1 MPLANVRNPA
11 RPLSPH
17 LSIWK
22 WGPAMAV
29 SIVHRATGTGMATVG
44 TFLFVWWLSAMASGP
59 AAYGAFVDLFTLS
72 SGKLNIAGY
81 IFGIG
86 LTLSFFQ
93 HMASGVRHLFL
104 DAGAAFELG
113 INKRSA
119 LATFVVALILTAGF
133 WAFLLEKSNG

>member
-1 MPLANVRNPA
+1 MADVRNHK

-22 WGPAMAV
+22 WGPHMAV

-44 TFLFVWWLSAMASGP
+44 TFLFVWWLVAMAQGGP
-59 AAYGAFVDLFTLS
+59 AYAGFAGLFTDDA
-72 SGKLNIAGY
+72 GNLNAIGY
-81 IFGIG
+81 IFGVG
-86 LTLSFFQ
+86 LTLAFFQ
-93 HMASGVRHLFL
+93 HMASGVRHLFM

-119 LATFVVALILTAGF
+119 VATFFVSVLATAAF
-133 WAFLLEKSNG
+133 WVFLLEKSNG

>member
-1 MPLANVRNPA
+1 MSLANVRNSA

-22 WGPAMAV
+22 WGPSMAV
-29 SIVHRATGTGMATVG
+29 SIIHRATGSGMATVG
-44 TFLFVWWLSAMASGP
+44 TILFVWWLTALATSP
-59 AAYGAFVDLFTLS
+59 AAYASFVDLFTLS
-72 SGKLNIAGY
+72 SGKLNIVGY
-81 IFGIG
+81 VFGIG

-104 DAGAAFELG
+104 DAGANFELKA
-113 INKRSA
+113 NKRTA
-119 LATFVVALILTAGF
+119 VATFVVAIVATAAF

>member
-59 AAYGAFVDLFTLS
+59 AAYAAFVDLFTLS

-113 INKRSA
+113 VNKRSA
-119 LATFVVALILTAGF
+119 VATFIVAIILTAGF

>member
-1 MPLANVRNPA
+1 MANVRNSA

-22 WGPAMAV
+22 WGPSMAV
-29 SIVHRATGTGMATVG
+29 SITHRATGSGMATVG
-44 TFLFVWWLSAMASGP
+44 TILFVWWLSALASGP
-59 AAYGAFVDLFTLS
+59 AAYAAFVDLFTLS
-72 SGKLNIAGY
+72 SGKLNIVGY
-81 IFGIG
+81 VFGIG

-104 DAGAAFELG
+104 DAGANFELKA
-113 INKRSA
+113 NKRTA
-119 LATFVVALILTAGF
+119 LATYFVAVILTAGF

>member
-1 MPLANVRNPA
+1 MANVRNTA

-22 WGPAMAV
+22 WGPHMAV
-29 SIVHRATGTGMATVG
+29 SIVHRATGSGMATLG
-44 TFLFVWWLSAMASGP
+44 TILFVWWLSALASGP
-59 AAYGAFVDLFTLS
+59 AAYAAFVDLFTLD
-72 SGKLNIAGY
+72 SGKLNVAGY

-86 LTLSFFQ
+86 LSWSFFQ

-113 INKRSA
+113 VNKRSA
-119 LATFVVALILTAGF
+119 LATFVVSLVLTAAF
-133 WAFLLEKSNG
+133 WAVIVEKNLG

>member
-1 MPLANVRNPA
+1 MANVRNTA

-22 WGPAMAV
+22 WGPHMAV
-29 SIVHRATGTGMATVG
+29 SIVHRVTGSGMATVG
-44 TFLFVWWLSAMASGP
+44 TILFVWWLSAMASGP
-59 AAYGAFVDLFTLS
+59 ASYAAFVDLFTLD

-93 HMASGVRHLFL
+93 HMASGVRHLFM

-113 INKRSA
+113 TNKRSA
-119 LATFVVALILTAGF
+119 LATFVVAVVLTAGF
-133 WAFLLEKSNG
+133 WAVIVEKNLG

>member
-1 MPLANVRNPA
+1 MANVRNPA

-44 TFLFVWWLSAMASGP
+44 TFLFVWWLAAMASGP
-59 AAYGAFVDLFTLS
+59 AAYAAFLDLFTLD

-113 INKRSA
+113 VNKRSA
-119 LATFVVALILTAGF
+119 VTTFFVSVVLTAAF
-133 WAFLLEKSNG
+133 WVWIVEKTNG

>member
-1 MPLANVRNPA
+1 LANVRNPA

-22 WGPAMAV
+22 WGPSMAV
-29 SIVHRATGTGMATVG
+29 SIVHRATGSGMATVG
-44 TFLFVWWLSAMASGP
+44 TILFVWWLAAMASGP
-59 AAYGAFVDLFTLS
+59 ATYAAFTDLFTLA

-81 IFGIG
+81 VVGIG

-104 DAGAAFELG
+104 DAGANFELG
-113 INKRSA
+113 GNKRTA
-119 LATFVVALILTAGF
+119 LATFVVSILATAAF
-133 WAFLLEKSNG
+133 WVFLLEKSNG

>member
-1 MPLANVRNPA
+1 LANVRNSA

-22 WGPAMAV
+22 WGPSMAV
-29 SIVHRATGTGMATVG
+29 SIVHRVTGSGMATVG
-44 TFLFVWWLSAMASGP
+44 TILFVWWLGALASGP
-59 AAYGAFVDLFTLS
+59 AAYGAFIDLFTLS

-81 IFGIG
+81 IVGIG

-104 DAGAAFELG
+104 DVGANFELG
-113 INKRSA
+113 GNKRTA
-119 LATFVVALILTAGF
+119 LATFVIAIVLTAGF

>member
-1 MPLANVRNPA
+1 MANVRNPA

-22 WGPAMAV
+22 WGPSMAV
-29 SIVHRATGTGMATVG
+29 SIVHRATGSGMATVG
-44 TFLFVWWLSAMASGP
+44 TILFVWWLSAMASGP
-59 AAYGAFVDLFTLS
+59 AAYGAFVDLFTVS
-72 SGKLNIAGY
+72 SGKLNVVGY

-104 DAGAAFELG
+104 DAGANFELG
-113 INKRSA
+113 ANKRTA
-119 LATFVVALILTAGF
+119 LATFVVAVVATSAF
-133 WAFLLEKSNG
+133 WLFLLEKSNG

>member
-1 MPLANVRNPA
+1 
-11 RPLSPH
+11 
-17 LSIWK
+17 
-22 WGPAMAV
+22 MAV

-59 AAYGAFVDLFTLS
+59 AAYAAFVDLFTLS

-86 LTLSFFQ
+86 LSLSFFQ

-113 INKRSA
+113 VNKRSA
-119 LATFVVALILTAGF
+119 LATFVVAIVLTAGF